1 MVVSIR
7 LLGRRQFLTLAL
19 LLIGGRLAPAAGGVG
34 ERREAFQVD
43 VGLMYDFLRFHLDGT
58 VRERV
63 DRAAGGYEVEIAGQ
77 GDGIASRIECHGV
90 LRGGRW
96 APLRMATWV
105 RVRGRDSR
113 TEARYDHDAHSV
125 DYQARGET
133 FLLRRLRTVE
143 DRVAVPVGM
152 RVDDAI
158 SASLNYADGLWPS
171 EADGTRR
178 THIVRRQRIRDEG
191 PDDVAAVYRAEL
203 VPLEVR
209 TVVDPATGRESA
221 LLDLTPFSSWARETH
236 PARVVFGRGRR
247 PTMITTSMILGTSLT
262 VRLGGA

>member
-1 MVVSIR
+1 M
-7 LLGRRQFLTLAL
+7 RRHHLAFTTMTLAAV
-19 LLIGGRLAPAAGGVG
+19 LAVG
-34 ERREAFQVD
+34 A
-43 VGLMYDFLRFHLDGT
+43 
-58 VRERV
+58 
-63 DRAAGGYEVEIAGQ
+63 RAAGDEPA
-77 GDGIASRIECHGV
+77 AKH
-90 LRGGRW
+90 
-96 APLRMATWV
+96 
-105 RVRGRDSR
+105 
-113 TEARYDHDAHSV
+113 DHDAHSV

-171 EADGTRR
+171 AADGTRR

-203 VPLEVR
+203 VPLELR

-221 LLDLTPFSSWARETH
+221 LLDLTPFSSWAFSSQSSGGRSGFMPASASAWSARSASSALTRKSRSWSRSGPPRAQIARP
-236 PARVVFGRGRR
+236 PARR
-247 PTMITTSMILGTSLT
+247 
-262 VRLGGA
+262 